1 MHDDGY
7 TNKNRMN
14 TVGVIIM
21 SSCANCGQ
29 GGGGELQSKN
39 VYDMLNGKVLQCCMS
54 KSTSSLAL
62 CTKRSVGATCCRITP
77 RGRGSMFKPPPK
89 NEECPICFLTLP
101 SLDTHRGENYKTC
114 CGKIICLG
122 CIYADVVERIEKMPC
137 VHSADLSLSIKA
149 RRSFCKDTLN
159 V

>member
-1 MHDDGY
+1 
-7 TNKNRMN
+7 
-14 TVGVIIM
+14 M
-21 SSCANCGQ
+21 STTDELSICANCGKE
-29 GGGGELQSKN
+29 GNNLNTCNKCKLVKYCNAACKKKHRSKHKKKCERRVAELF
-39 VYDMLNGKVLQCCMS
+39 DIEL
-54 KSTSSLAL
+54 
-62 CTKRSVGATCCRITP
+62 
-77 RGRGSMFKPPPK
+77 FKQPPI
-89 NEECPICFLTLP
+89 NEECPICFLALP